1 MKQLSKTILVG
12 TISAVSF
19 FGATTTVQANEI
31 DRLVLSLCEAAQ
43 NDDRRVMRKKL
54 ETARLRLNNI
64 YDSIKCGGEGS
75 LLRVATTSGSLNA
88 AKFIATKISKD
99 SITQPESDGK
109 NIIEYSQALVTSG
122 DSTKQAF
129 VELYQSKI

>member
-12 TISAVSF
+12 TFSALSLIGTAPEVR
-19 FGATTTVQANEI
+19 ANEI

-64 YDSIKCGGEGS
+64 YESIQCGSEGS

-88 AKFIATKISKD
+88 AKFIATKIGKE

-122 DSTKQAF
+122 DASKQAF